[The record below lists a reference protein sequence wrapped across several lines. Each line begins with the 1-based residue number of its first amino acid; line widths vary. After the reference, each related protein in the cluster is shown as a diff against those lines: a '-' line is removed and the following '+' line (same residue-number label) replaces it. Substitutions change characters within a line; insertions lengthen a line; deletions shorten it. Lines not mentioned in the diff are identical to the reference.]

1 MRFSRRA
8 MLTGMG
14 AALATGTRADAP
26 LTSMRPRAHGSL
38 ANPSAQIIAASG
50 LTGQIG
56 FVIADAVTGEVLDHF
71 APDRL
76 LPPASVTKA
85 VTACYAMTAL
95 GAGHQF
101 ETRFIADGEIKNG
114 ILDGNLILAGGG
126 DPNLQTD
133 DLAVLASRLKDSGL
147 KEVRGDFLVWD
158 KALVNLAEIDG
169 TQLDHVGYNPSVG
182 GLNLNFNRVHFEWKQ
197 QGADISTALDA
208 RSENFRP
215 VVKTARVQIT
225 DRQFPVFTYRAGQGV
240 DEWTVA
246 RAALQG
252 EGSRWLPVRHP
263 ALYAGEVVATFARS
277 HGIVLKY
284 PRKTETTPQGTV
296 LAAFQSAPLSE
307 MIQGMLRYSTNIT
320 AEAMGLSATKALT
333 GQMRGLRSSAMDMA
347 RWAQVR
353 TGGAPFFADHSGL
366 GDTSRLS
373 VAEMVGLL
381 NADGIRP
388 MLSPLLRTIPMVD
401 AKGRALSDPRAETR
415 AKTGT
420 LNFVASLAGY
430 LGRDDGRDLTFAFF
444 SADIPARE
452 AGKRSGAEIPPG
464 ARAWN
469 TRAKR
474 LQQQLLQYWATG

>member
-1 MRFSRRA
+1 

-14 AALATGTRADAP
+14 ATLATGAVADAP
-26 LTSMRPRAHGSL
+26 LTSMRPRARVVF
-38 ANPSAQIIAASG
+38 ANPSERIIAASG

-56 FVIADAVTGEVLDHF
+56 FVIADAATGEVLDRY
-71 APDRL
+71 AADEL

-95 GAGHQF
+95 GTGYRF
-101 ETRFIADGEIKNG
+101 ETRLIAQGTIRNG

-133 DLAVLASRLKDSGL
+133 DLAALAAQLKDSGL
-147 KEVRGDFLVWD
+147 KEVRGAFLVWD
-158 KALVNLAEIDG
+158 QALVNLPEIDN
-169 TQLDHVGYNPSVG
+169 TQLAYVGYNPSIG

-197 QGADISTALDA
+197 QDEDIITTVDA

-215 VVKTARVQIT
+215 AVTTSRVRVV

-246 RAALQG
+246 RAALNA

-263 ALYAGEVVATFARS
+263 ALYAGEVFATFARS

-284 PRKTETTPQGTV
+284 PRKTDTAPQGAV
-296 LAAFQSAPLSE
+296 LARHQSPPLAE
-307 MIQGMLRYSTNIT
+307 MIQAMLRWSTNIT
-320 AEAMGLSATKALT
+320 AEAVGLSATQKVT
-333 GQMRGLRSSAMDMA
+333 GQQRGLRASAMDMA
-347 RWAQVR
+347 RWTQSR
-353 TGGAPFFADHSGL
+353 TGGAAFFADHSGL

-373 VAEMVGLL
+373 VGEMVGFL
-381 NADGIRP
+381 NADGVKP
-388 MLSPLLRTIPMVD
+388 MLSPLLRKIPIVD
-401 AKGRALSDPRAETR
+401 TQGRALPNPQAEIL

-420 LNFVASLAGY
+420 LNFVSGLAGY
-430 LGRDDGRDLTFAFF
+430 LRRSDGRDLTFAFF
-444 SADIPARE
+444 GADIAARE
-452 AGKRSGAEIPPG
+452 DGKRNGAEIPPG

-469 TRAKR
+469 TKARR
-474 LQQQLLQYWATG
+474 VQQQLLQQWATG